1 MCEGRKGPI
10 RGKRIN
16 FLRKMCASP
25 RPVALFVARNSMQI
39 INQSFRVSKISRAEP
54 LGEPVVNWFDDGNRF
69 SATALIAQQA
79 GEARRTSPAPVKG
92 ALPRP
97 PVDPF

>member
-16 FLRKMCASP
+16 FLREMCASP
-25 RPVALFVARNSMQI
+25 RPVARFVARNSMQI

-54 LGEPVVNWFDDGNRF
+54 LCEPAVNWFDDGNRF

-79 GEARRTSPAPVKG
+79 GEGPRRPQ
-92 ALPRP
+92 LPREGGLAARP
-97 PVDPF
+97 R